1 MSATGQGELG
11 ELGRRDGGMGME
23 GWRDGGMEGW
33 RDGGME
39 GWRDGG
45 M

>member
-1 MSATGQGELG
+1 MEKWRNGVNG
-11 ELGRRDGGMGME
+11 GME

-45 M
+45 MKMHGWK